1 MTLAESEVSVRRRG
15 PLGRAVDKVHE
26 INRKYAK
33 PRIKMSPVVKFSL
46 LMLRLYLF
54 FLVGL
59 LVFRL
64 ITGRG

>member
-1 MTLAESEVSVRRRG
+1 MMAGTETGTRRPGPLRRG
-15 PLGRAVDKVHE
+15 IDKVHE

-33 PRIKMSPVVKFSL
+33 PRIKMSRSVKFAL

-64 ITGRG
+64 VTGMG

>member
-1 MTLAESEVSVRRRG
+1 MTAGMETGARKVGFLRRG
-15 PLGRAVDKVHE
+15 IDKVHE

-33 PRIKMSPVVKFSL
+33 PRIKMSRSVKFAL

-59 LVFRL
+59 LMFRL
-64 ITGRG
+64 ITGMG

>member
-1 MTLAESEVSVRRRG
+1 MTVASDVAPRRPNVLR
-15 PLGRAVDKVHE
+15 RSVDKIHE
-26 INRKYAK
+26 INRKYSK
-33 PRIKMSPVVKFSL
+33 PRIKMSRSVKLAL
-46 LMLRLYLF
+46 LMLRIYLF

>member
-1 MTLAESEVSVRRRG
+1 MTPETDTAARNPGILKRG
-15 PLGRAVDKVHE
+15 IDKIHE

-33 PRIKMSPVVKFSL
+33 PRIKMSRSVKLAL

>member
-1 MTLAESEVSVRRRG
+1 MTAGAEMEARRPGMLR
-15 PLGRAVDKVHE
+15 RSVDKIHE

-33 PRIKMSPVVKFSL
+33 PRIKMSRGVKLAL

>member
-1 MTLAESEVSVRRRG
+1 MTSGTEMGLRRPG
-15 PLGRAVDKVHE
+15 PLRRAVDKVHE

-33 PRIKMSPVVKFSL
+33 PRIKMSRGVKFAL
-46 LMLRLYLF
+46 LFLRLYLF

-64 ITGRG
+64 ITGLG

>member
-1 MTLAESEVSVRRRG
+1 MTAVLPSAARRAGFLRRS
-15 PLGRAVDKVHE
+15 LDKIHE

-33 PRIKMSPVVKFSL
+33 PRIKMSRSVKFVL

>member
-1 MTLAESEVSVRRRG
+1 MTAGGEAMTRKPGVLRRSI
-15 PLGRAVDKVHE
+15 DKIHE
-26 INRKYAK
+26 INRKYAT
-33 PRIKMSPVVKFSL
+33 PRIKMSRWMKITL
-46 LMLRLYLF
+46 LFLRLYLF